1 MSSDMARG
9 PTTERKDE
17 ILRAAIE
24 IIASEGYVNL
34 SIRALARAIDLELG
48 ALQVHFRTWEDL
60 LHALVDFIREAYDH
74 AFEEP
79 TESSRSHGPLERV
92 RFLLYDT
99 PGDATMRS
107 DKLFPQLWAMAQVEP
122 VMQSLLDEIYGRY
135 LDMLEETFADA
146 GSHAPRTAARRAG
159 RETLLEIAKQ
169 SGVFRSEA
177 QLLMLGKRHERCS
190 YGADRGRHQQRE
202 VDPSA

>member
-1 MSSDMARG
+1 MRPRAFLSA
-9 PTTERKDE
+9 TEPKDQ

-34 SIRALARAIDLELG
+34 SMGALARAVDVELG
-48 ALQVHFRTWEDL
+48 AIQNHFRTWEGL
-60 LHALVDFIREAYDH
+60 LNALTDFIQEEYDR
-74 AFEEP
+74 AFEEL
-79 TESSRSHGPLERV
+79 TEGSRSHGPLETV

-99 PGDATMRS
+99 PGDTTLQADR
-107 DKLFPQLWAMAQVEP
+107 LFPQLWAMAQVEP
-122 VMQSLLDEIYGRY
+122 VMQALLDEIYGRY
-135 LDMLEETFADA
+135 LEMLEEAFADA

-159 RETLLEIAKQ
+159 REALLKIVKQ

-190 YGADRGRHQQRE
+190 YGADRGDTGS
-202 VDPSA
+202 VK